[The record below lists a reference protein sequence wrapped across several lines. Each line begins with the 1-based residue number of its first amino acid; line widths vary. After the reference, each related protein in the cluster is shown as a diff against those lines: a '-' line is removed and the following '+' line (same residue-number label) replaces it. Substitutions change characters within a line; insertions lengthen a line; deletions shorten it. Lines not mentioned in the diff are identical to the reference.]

1 MWPRGTHPSRWFIIA
16 TCGALAGVLG
26 CGNNDALMLGQP
38 GRAEQG
44 QPSRGQSSAGAGDA
58 DGDGTGDTAAAGQAD
73 VEGGAES
80 GTGSKPIAAASAGA
94 AAVNGSKVPGASGAG
109 GSSGASSG
117 GGGAVAVPPADDGVP
132 PVLVDAIDLDDATLG
147 PAALALLGS
156 SAVGAS
162 GSCSSCHALGRPTLT
177 RWKQLTSAFRD
188 DCLADPSLSGQAAV
202 DAMYACF
209 ESHAS
214 SAAGFAPR
222 DFGIFAAAAHLP
234 WFTYVFQH
242 ATPTAADGAALHE
255 QFVAHVG
262 MPRAGE
268 PLTQA
273 QFDQVAEWFAR
284 GLPGLSE
291 LVPEDSNEEGCT
303 PSIDPALTA
312 HIADMQAQGWRAQ
325 NATVP
330 LLMFGCADGQS
341 GAACLG
347 TLPTAAAQPYGAGWD
362 QVPGT
367 TIRILRDN
375 TASPTTYWS
384 RSSPDGRFIAS
395 GLAGQA
401 PQDLAGQIVDLQRNV
416 VIPGSFS
423 YDATFFPDNSG
434 FMVQRGIYASATP
447 GGLPT
452 NGTAGATDEAVICEQ
467 SVLLSNPAK
476 FTGEEP
482 QCSSLAGQIGLYEQ
496 LARSVDGDDY
506 WVVFGSY
513 GEDDGGFRNVLDN
526 PAAAF
531 ETQSNTTLVP
541 MINQGTAFVPGAP
554 VKVSTPLQGDPMLSP
569 SGRLLITRVKG
580 EERDVVVDG
589 SDVVT
594 AEQSGY
600 ALHLVTTA
608 HDGDAYTASLEQVGR
623 VCINGGKAVLSFDER
638 WMVLHH
644 YVTAADAVELGFTGP
659 DDPAFADY
667 ATLGASNLYLVDL
680 LSGQAQRI
688 TNMQPGQYA
697 LFPHFRSDGWIYFVV
712 RTLDVHEYFAASDA
726 ALVAEAVAAP

>member
-1 MWPRGTHPSRWFIIA
+1 M
-16 TCGALAGVLG
+16 GVLG
-26 CGNNDALMLGQP
+26 CGDDALMIGGQDQ
-38 GRAEQG
+38 GRASSAASGQG
-44 QPSRGQSSAGAGDA
+44 MAGSDDGDGEGTDGSASAGATDPGGSDA
-58 DGDGTGDTAAAGQAD
+58 EDGM
-73 VEGGAES
+73 GG
-80 GTGSKPIAAASAGA
+80 KPIAAANAGA
-94 AAVNGSKVPGASGAG
+94 ASVNGSKGNGMPGAGGASGTG
-109 GSSGASSG
+109 GASG
-117 GGGAVAVPPADDGVP
+117 GGAGSTSAPPADGTP
-132 PVLVDAIDLDDATLG
+132 PVLVDPVDLDDATLG
-147 PAALALLGS
+147 PAVLTLMGS

-162 GSCSSCHALGRPTLT
+162 GRCSSCHALGRPTLT
-177 RWKQLTSAFRD
+177 RWKQLTSAFRE
-188 DCLADPSLSGQAAV
+188 DCLADSSLSGQAAV

-209 ESHAS
+209 ENHAS
-214 SAAGFAPR
+214 SSAGFAPS
-222 DFGIFAAAAHLP
+222 DFGVFAAAAHLP

-262 MPRAGE
+262 MPRAGQ
-268 PLTQA
+268 PWTQA
-273 QFDQVAEWFAR
+273 EFDEVAEWFAR
-284 GLPGLSE
+284 GLPGLSD
-291 LVPEDSNEEGCT
+291 LVPEDSNQEGCT
-303 PSIDPALTA
+303 ATIDPKLTA
-312 HIADMQAQGWRAQ
+312 HIEEMQAIGWRAQ

-347 TLPTAAAQPYGAGWD
+347 SVPAAAAQPYGIGWD
-362 QVPGT
+362 QVAGT

-395 GLAGQA
+395 GLAGQP
-401 PQDLAGQIVDLQRNV
+401 PQELAGQIVDLQRNV
-416 VIPGSFS
+416 IVPGSFS

-434 FMVQRGIYASATP
+434 FMVQRGIYSSAPP

-467 SVLLSNPAK
+467 SVLLSNPAT
-476 FTGEEP
+476 FTGQEP
-482 QCSSLAGQIGLYEQ
+482 QCASLAGQIGLYEQ

-506 WVVFGSY
+506 WVVFGAY

-531 ETQSNTTLVP
+531 ETQSTTTLVP
-541 MINQGTAFVPGAP
+541 MINQGTRFEPGAP
-554 VKVSTPLQGDPMLSP
+554 VQVSTPLQGDPMLSP

-600 ALHLVTTA
+600 ALHLVNTA
-608 HDGDAYTASLEQVGR
+608 HDGQAYSASLQEVGR

-644 YVTAADAVELGFTGP
+644 YVTAADAVELGFTGA

-680 LSGQAQRI
+680 LSGQSQRI

-726 ALVAEAVAAP
+726 ALVAEAVTP